1 MDRKK
6 PLPQASSDTDENSSS
21 EEDSETGD
29 EQGFVRSDRKAQESG
44 FTEEEEDDDDGD
56 DDPEEGTE
64 EESASESKKR
74 SPDEARSDSD
84 SDASSA
90 SEGKSRKP
98 ANQFVVESR
107 SPDNGNGDGKK
118 TAVAQKSLKQV
129 TKAEPSP
136 KKGKI
141 EVSKRDRDA
150 EREEKGSSKKPKKAK
165 GEKSSKLEHS
175 PKPKD
180 SEKVGKD
187 KHTPAHTGDK
197 KSELKKAAHIAAA
210 ENPKSSSSQQ
220 HPSKRSENGSAK
232 KESKVEKG
240 KNDKKAFKS
249 PEPESKKEPFSPSK
263 PKLWTAKDEIAL
275 STEVLQD
282 VNLGT
287 EVPVKKN
294 DAFWSKLFGKLEG
307 KMEGEWTKEQL
318 CAKVKRMKTRYT
330 TMAEKV
336 RESEKPYKFR
346 NSTDQDLF
354 GLWTQIWGND
364 DAIKVDNDK
373 EGDEGKDKR
382 SKPMVSA
389 SLVKGSKLPRDK
401 LISSS
406 TAVLE
411 VKVMHDKEL
420 GARKDKQSEKQ
431 SRETDES
438 GSDESDDVADSQG
451 EKLTI
456 TPMEV
461 DQKDAC
467 ANAVSTLVP
476 KVTAV
481 HVEGNNMPCHSLSD
495 GQRLFQD
502 EIRASLSELQEC
514 SKKMLKEW
522 QTKAMAVVENAVKAT
537 ADQSRLMNGLG
548 GGGLAGLSFTPF
560 RSLDLNLQPPQGE
573 QAFQQQWHELHLQ
586 ELDVYRQRLE
596 LMQRE
601 CQLKQDQLKL
611 QLHGSK

>member
-1 MDRKK
+1 MFASHTLPSMDRKK
-6 PLPQASSDTDENSSS
+6 PLPQASSDTDENTSS
-21 EEDSETGD
+21 EEDYETGD
-29 EQGFVRSDRKAQESG
+29 EQRFVRSDRKAQESG
-44 FTEEEEDDDDGD
+44 FKEEENGDDDD
-56 DDPEEGTE
+56 GTE
-64 EESASESKKR
+64 EESASER

-107 SPDNGNGDGKK
+107 RPGDGKK
-118 TAVAQKSLKQV
+118 TAVAQKSLKQG

-150 EREEKGSSKKPKKAK
+150 EPEEKGSSKKLKKGKA
-165 GEKSSKLEHS
+165 EKSSKAEHI

-197 KSELKKAAHIAAA
+197 KSEQKKAITAA

-220 HPSKRSENGSAK
+220 HPAKRSENGSAK
-232 KESKVEKG
+232 KAPKVEKG

-282 VNLGT
+282 IKLGT
-287 EVPVKKN
+287 EIPVKKS
-294 DAFWSKLFGKLEG
+294 DDFWSKLFGKLEG
-307 KMEGEWTKEQL
+307 KMEGEWTKEQV
-318 CAKVKRMKTRYT
+318 CDKVRRMKTRYI

-336 RESEKPYKFR
+336 RESEKPFKFR

-364 DAIKVDNDK
+364 DVIKVDNDK

-389 SLVKGSKLPRDK
+389 SPVKGSKLARDK
-401 LISSS
+401 QISST

-420 GARKDKQSEKQ
+420 GARKGKQSEKQ
-431 SRETDES
+431 SRETDEAD
-438 GSDESDDVADSQG
+438 SDESDDVADSQG
-451 EKLTI
+451 KKLRM

-481 HVEGNNMPCHSLSD
+481 QVEGNNTPSHSLSD

-522 QTKAMAVVENAVKAT
+522 QTKATAVVENAVKAA
-537 ADQSRLMNGLG
+537 ADQSRLVNGLG
-548 GGGLAGLSFTPF
+548 GGGLAGLNFTPF
-560 RSLDLNLQPPQGE
+560 RRLDLMDLQPPQGE

-586 ELDVYRQRLE
+586 ELDVYHQRLE